1 MSESRM
7 GPISIDVGRLVR
19 RTVASLYSSL
29 VTRPTGQAVRL
40 AIENVLAEES
50 GPVSLSVID
59 LSQVTVI
66 DFSCADEVV
75 AKLLLRFLEKDRPR
89 EAFFVFRGIRDL
101 HRDPIEVVL
110 ERQTLAAVS
119 ETESGAFELIGSTSW
134 KEVEVWQALEGRGRV
149 RVQEVP
155 GLLSGNGTE
164 ETLGRLVKR
173 RLVFHNPASQEY
185 QALSDL
191 LQNFA

>member
-1 MSESRM
+1 MADF
-7 GPISIDVGRLVR
+7 GVDPVSIDVGRLVR
-19 RTVASLYSSL
+19 RNVASLYSSL
-29 VTRPTGQAVRL
+29 VTRPTGQAVRM
-40 AIENVLAEES
+40 AIENVLAEGT

-75 AKLLLRFLEKDRPR
+75 AKLLLRFLEDDRPR

-101 HRDPIEVVL
+101 HRGPIEVVL

-119 ETESGAFELIGSTSW
+119 ETETGAYELIGSTSW
-134 KEVEVWQALEGRGRV
+134 KELEVWRALEGRGRIQAGEV
-149 RVQEVP
+149 HGLVP
-155 GLLSGNGTE
+155 GNGAA
-164 ETLGRLVKR
+164 ETLGLLVRR
-173 RLVFHNPASQEY
+173 RLVFHNPLSGEY

-191 LQNFA
+191 LQHFA